1 VLFRSFE
8 NYQTEQWTAAQRV
21 LRYVLGTKHYVLVI
35 GDTDN
40 IERSSA
46 TYGDRGT
53 RLAPIPNSN
62 LVGYSDADWGGCK
75 TTKRSTAGRVLFYNK
90 CIISWSAKRM
100 NLITQSSHESEL
112 VSLNELTKEMIF
124 KRNLLCELQCPET
137 EPSILC
143 GDNASS
149 LNLVRGVDSSR
160 TRHIDIRLFY
170 VREQERL
177 RNIKVTNIPS
187 YDMRAD
193 IMTKT
198 FTDVTKLTKL
208 RKAVCVFDPH
218 VV

>member
-1 VLFRSFE
+1 
-8 NYQTEQWTAAQRV
+8 
-21 LRYVLGTKHYVLVI
+21 
-35 GDTDN
+35 
-40 IERSSA
+40 
-46 TYGDRGT
+46 
-53 RLAPIPNSN
+53 
-62 LVGYSDADWGGCK
+62 
-75 TTKRSTAGRVLFYNK
+75 
-90 CIISWSAKRM
+90 M

-124 KRNLLCELQCPET
+124 KRNLLCELQCQET